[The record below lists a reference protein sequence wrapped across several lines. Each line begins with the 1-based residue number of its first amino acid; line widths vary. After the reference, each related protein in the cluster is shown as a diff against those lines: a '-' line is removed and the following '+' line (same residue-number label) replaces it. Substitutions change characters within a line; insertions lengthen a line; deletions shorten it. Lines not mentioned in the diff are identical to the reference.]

1 MVRKSQY
8 RHLLKMLKSG
18 FSRVNIEQDMAAI
31 QKLTITAKK
40 CMDMI
45 AGLQVSS
52 IVDLIF

>member
-52 IVDLIF
+52 IVVLIF

>member
-8 RHLLKMLKSG
+8 RHLLESLVLVGLTLSKIWPPFK
-18 FSRVNIEQDMAAI
+18 N
-31 QKLTITAKK
+31 LTITAKE

-52 IVDLIF
+52 IVI